1 MRVKGVI
8 SYDGGYFRGFQRQ
21 KSTKDTVTTH
31 IEDALKAL
39 NIKSEIR
46 GSGRT
51 DARVHASGQVIDFE
65 IPHYWSSTQKLQ
77 REVNRKLKKIY
88 IKHISIVDDS
98 FHSRFCAKRRVYRY
112 IFKTSKPSI
121 FEENYISYYPQF
133 DKDRLTNTLKRFEGV
148 HNFEYFQKSGSIVH
162 TTIRE
167 IYSTRYIQRGDY
179 HYIYFEANG
188 FLRSQVRMM
197 IDALMLCTNRAISIE
212 QIKEQI
218 DHRVK
223 HTQTLAPPEGL
234 YLARV
239 IY

>member
-1 MRVKGVI
+1 MRVKAIV
-8 SYDGGYFRGFQRQ
+8 SYDGGYFKGFQRQ

-31 IEDALKAL
+31 IEESLKAL

-51 DARVHASGQVIDFE
+51 DAKVHASGQVIDFE
-65 IPHYWSSTQKLQ
+65 IPHYWSDTQKLQ
-77 REVNRKLKKIY
+77 RELNRKLKKIY

-98 FHSRFCAKRRVYRY
+98 FHSRFYAKRRVYRY
-112 IFKTSKPSI
+112 IFKTTKPSI
-121 FEENYISYYPQF
+121 FEENYISYYPPF
-133 DKDRLTNTLKRFEGV
+133 DKYALSNALKLFEGV
-148 HNFEYFQKSGSIVH
+148 HNFEYFQKSGSVVD
-162 TTIRE
+162 TTTKE
-167 IYSTRYIQRGDY
+167 IYSTRYIQREDY

-197 IDALMLCTNRAISIE
+197 VDALMLSVNKTITIS
-212 QIKEQI
+212 QLQEQI